1 LLPPSSSS
9 SLDEREDEDDEETSP
24 RLLCED
30 GFVIFLRYITVS
42 YLGVF
47 FIEVGG

>member
-1 LLPPSSSS
+1 LPAPSYSS
-9 SLDEREDEDDEETSP
+9 SLDEREDEDEEETPP
-24 RLLCED
+24 RYLCEV

-47 FIEVGG
+47 LVEVGG